1 MKHEESIYITD
12 YVPKSELVTEE
23 HLIPV
28 AKFPVID
35 IHSHFGSLVM
45 GSNYADM
52 YNTGEAVSRLKQ
64 YGFRKT
70 VNLDG
75 FFGAELDNMLR
86 KIHPYEDF
94 ILTFGAVDV
103 TRFDETGFEAY
114 VYKTLQ
120 ESKQKGIKGLKFWKN
135 ISLVLKDKAGKYI
148 RIDDKRLKVIWD
160 TAAELQLPVLIHI
173 ADPIAFFKPID
184 RFNERYEELL
194 EHPDWSFCSPDIY
207 SFEHLMEMQENLLK
221 PVLPEE
227 LIEIVQKLIFEMEED
242 RRIRL
247 RLDSLEEELKS
258 RLIPADSELIK
269 STDEKS
275 DEKLEIT
282 GENREHVKSVIKKAQ
297 DYILNNF
304 AKLDISLILIAEYV
318 YLNPAYFSKLYK
330 KATGESYVDYIT
342 RLRIKEAKRLLK
354 ESNIKIG
361 DIGTRV
367 GYPNTQYFCTL
378 FKRIV
383 GLSPV
388 EYRET

>member
-1 MKHEESIYITD
+1 MNHEEPIYITD

-23 HLIPV
+23 HLIPA

-64 YGFRKT
+64 YGIRKT

-135 ISLVLKDKAGKYI
+135 ISLVLKDKTGKYI
-148 RIDDKRLKVIWD
+148 PIDDKRLKVIWD

-173 ADPIAFFKPID
+173 ADPIAFFRPID

-194 EHPDWSFCSPDIY
+194 EHPDWSFCSPDLY
-207 SFEHLMEMQENLLK
+207 SFKHLMEMQENLLANNPHTDFIIAHGGSCTENLGFVAK
-221 PVLPEE
+221 CLEKYANMYVDTAERISEFGRLPYTSRKFFNKYADRILFGTDATPTCTNYPINFRFLETWDEYFDYSTREIPPQGRWKIYGIGLEDSVL
-227 LIEIVQKLIFEMEED
+227 
-242 RRIRL
+242 
-247 RLDSLEEELKS
+247 
-258 RLIPADSELIK
+258 
-269 STDEKS
+269 EKIYYKNA
-275 DEKLEIT
+275 EKL
-282 GENREHVKSVIKKAQ
+282 
-297 DYILNNF
+297 L
-304 AKLDISLILIAEYV
+304 KL
-318 YLNPAYFSKLYK
+318 
-330 KATGESYVDYIT
+330 
-342 RLRIKEAKRLLK
+342 
-354 ESNIKIG
+354 
-361 DIGTRV
+361 
-367 GYPNTQYFCTL
+367 
-378 FKRIV
+378 
-383 GLSPV
+383 
-388 EYRET
+388 